1 MHTKPDLRVFLKW
14 MITRSGSVITDVIPL
29 NQKWCQHLNKNP
41 YESPAEVDDNE
52 SARNPSSDAPST
64 EEAAEN
70 LRFTSQIV
78 RGLSIFCGLA
88 AAHSLLSLVMGY
100 YYLGFSDGWNW
111 FHTLTTVR
119 GLAIPAFAILCR
131 FSWCYASSLRDFA
144 NSFPSTK
151 QFNYGNHVENLTWL
165 WLALAFLAFTKIF
178 DLCTQLAMAMYY

>member
-1 MHTKPDLRVFLKW
+1 MSRSVFW
-14 MITRSGSVITDVIPL
+14 SAYFNGRSDNTDVIPL

-144 NSFPSTK
+144 NSFPSTCLL
-151 QFNYGNHVENLTWL
+151 YTSPSPRDRTRSRMPSS
-165 WLALAFLAFTKIF
+165 A
-178 DLCTQLAMAMYY
+178 